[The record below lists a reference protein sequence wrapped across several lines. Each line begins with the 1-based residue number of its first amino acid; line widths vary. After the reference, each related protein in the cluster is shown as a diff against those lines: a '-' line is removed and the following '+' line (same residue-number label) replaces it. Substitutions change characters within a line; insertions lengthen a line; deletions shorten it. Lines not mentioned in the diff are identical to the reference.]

1 MSEIPAYVSL
11 ERLRRELGDMSD
23 RTFLRWRK
31 QPGFPMP
38 KRFGL
43 YEWKEVKAFMDGR
56 QKRDVSSR
64 LPVNE
69 LEEMRRAHE
78 EFKASR
84 RSH

>member
-31 QPGFPMP
+31 QPGFPEP

-43 YEWKEVKAFMDGR
+43 YEWKEVRAFMDGR
-56 QKRDVSSR
+56 SKRSVSSR
-64 LPVNE
+64 PVDQLQE
-69 LEEMRRAHE
+69 IQHAHQTYT
-78 EFKASR
+78 AG